1 MRAESQRLQLQ
12 LFWACAPHPDI
23 AKAHIGKLGRI
34 DLRAV
39 PANVMHRL
47 PCGAQ
52 RLYIEAVIRK
62 DFTMAEP
69 QLLPF
74 FRSGF
79 EAQNAGEILTEIV
92 NPFAV
97 RCLKDLLGL

>member
-1 MRAESQRLQLQ
+1 
-12 LFWACAPHPDI
+12 
-23 AKAHIGKLGRI
+23 
-34 DLRAV
+34 
-39 PANVMHRL
+39 
-47 PCGAQ
+47 
-52 RLYIEAVIRK
+52 
-62 DFTMAEP
+62 MAEP

-92 NPFAV
+92 NSFAV